1 MDVYEKICIVC
12 PRGCRLTIKKDENS
26 PRGYTVEGNTCKRGE
41 DYGIK
46 EVTNPTRVLTSTVV
60 LKNSSLKRLPVVTKG
75 DIPKEKMFEAMK
87 VINKVVAYAPINE
100 GDIIIE
106 NLLDT
111 GVNLI
116 SARSISARY

>member
-1 MDVYEKICIVC
+1 MEVYEKICIVC
-12 PRGCRLTIKKDENS
+12 PRGCRLTIKKDDSNQM
-26 PRGYTVEGNTCKRGE
+26 GYSVEGNTCKRGE

-75 DIPKEKMFEAMK
+75 DIPKGKMFEAMK
-87 VINKVVAYAPINE
+87 EINKVVVNAPVKE
-100 GDIIIE
+100 GDVIIE
-106 NLLDT
+106 NLLNT

-116 SARSISARY
+116 AARSVNVN

>member
-1 MDVYEKICIVC
+1 MDIYEKVCIVC
-12 PRGCRLTIKKDENS
+12 PRGCRLIIKKDESS

-60 LKNSSLKRLPVVTKG
+60 LENSSLKRLPVVTKG
-75 DIPKEKMFEAMK
+75 DIPKGKMLEAMK
-87 VINKVVAYAPINE
+87 VINKVIAYAPINE

-111 GVNLI
+111 GVDLI
-116 SARSISARY
+116 AARSISARH